1 MSMATQTPLVDPE
14 SLLKSFSRH
23 EELRKLLDIVT
34 PAGDDLVIVAKREG
48 EDDFGRIVWANPAFL
63 YFCLTRWENFR
74 DADYAE
80 RTKTLK
86 LNNAPANRLFGQR
99 TEQSAFR
106 KIQSC
111 ISDRG
116 FVKIEKMTMH
126 QLVINNDWAASQNVT
141 IKCDLTV
148 DASTFDENGLIIY
161 RATPKDA
168 HRPKV
173 GEIVYCNFSSTFSP
187 PEMTARHMAVVLHYD
202 RNQKYGV
209 ILPISSAQRDDRQ
222 PWRFVEIPQTARYA
236 NFNNKKDDAGNVI
249 PSYIICDQIHTV
261 AERRLSPTAS
271 KMLLETPEL
280 EMVRRHV
287 ACCLSFIRH
296 STFINDSGDNSTVT
310 ELAQNLGLNFDVGIQ
325 DEVV

>member
-1 MSMATQTPLVDPE
+1 
-14 SLLKSFSRH
+14 
-23 EELRKLLDIVT
+23 
-34 PAGDDLVIVAKREG
+34 
-48 EDDFGRIVWANPAFL
+48 
-63 YFCLTRWENFR
+63 
-74 DADYAE
+74 
-80 RTKTLK
+80 
-86 LNNAPANRLFGQR
+86 
-99 TEQSAFR
+99 
-106 KIQSC
+106 
-111 ISDRG
+111 
-116 FVKIEKMTMH
+116 MTMH
-126 QLVINNDWAASQNVT
+126 QLVINNSWAASENVT

-148 DASTFDENGLIIY
+148 DARTFDENGLIIY
-161 RATPKDA
+161 RATPTDA

-209 ILPISSAQRDDRQ
+209 ILPISSAQRNDRQ
-222 PWRFVEIPQTARYA
+222 PWRFVEIPQTAGYA

-287 ACCLSFIRH
+287 ACCLSFMRH

-325 DEVV
+325 DEQV

>member
-1 MSMATQTPLVDPE
+1 MSMATQKPLVDPE

-34 PAGDDLVIVAKREG
+34 PAGDDLVIVARREG

-86 LNNAPANRLFGQR
+86 LNNTPANRLFGQR

-111 ISDRG
+111 ISDREII
-116 FVKIEKMTMH
+116 KIDNMTMH
-126 QLVINNDWAASQNVT
+126 QLVINDSWMASENVT

-148 DASTFDENGLIIY
+148 DPVTFDENGMIVY
-161 RATPKDA
+161 RATPKNA
-168 HRPKV
+168 YRPVV

-222 PWRFVEIPQTARYA
+222 QWRFVEIPQTDRYV

-249 PSYIICDQIHTV
+249 PSYVICDQIHTV
-261 AERRLSPTAS
+261 AARRLSPTAS
-271 KMLLETPEL
+271 RMLLETPEL

-287 ACCLSFIRH
+287 ACCLSFMNH
-296 STFINDSGDNSTVT
+296 STFMGDNGDNSTIAEVT
-310 ELAQNLGLNFDVGIQ
+310 QNLGLKFIPYCQ
-325 DEVV
+325 TE